1 MGNWNSVEAKDK
13 KRVDAIFDIETK
25 GNRLNRLYTDKYL
38 DPDFCNQV
46 TMINTDDLT
55 RFQYQKVNNK
65 QYSFGYIGDVPAVK
79 EAICEGIQEEY
90 RLKKELVSTILSCFH
105 ECNAR
110 IDSITRG
117 PMCRGNPEI
126 LQEVDCAPPN
136 EWIQTVT
143 PPEQGL
149 EQNKKWFTTLDE
161 YHTFFMKNLS
171 ILQNILNDLDSND
184 SRFSIDRVQEMT
196 RTVEKIRLTLGKEC
210 SRLQRQMLTIPTFTD
225 QELAEQ
231 TKIDQESKQRAEA
244 KRAALLDGSNVSI

>member
-13 KRVDAIFDIETK
+13 KRGEAIFDIETK

-46 TMINTDDLT
+46 TMINTEDLT
-55 RFQYQKVNNK
+55 RFQYQKVDNK
-65 QYSFGYIGDVPAVK
+65 RYSFGYIGDVPAVK
-79 EAICEGIQEEY
+79 EKICEGIQEEY
-90 RLKKELVSTILSCFH
+90 RLKKELVSTILGCFQ

-126 LQEVDCAPPN
+126 LQEVDCSPPN

-143 PPEQGL
+143 PPEQGIS
-149 EQNKKWFTTLDE
+149 ENKKWYTALDE

-171 ILQNILNDLDSND
+171 ILDNILTDLENHDE
-184 SRFSIDRVQEMT
+184 RFSIDRVQEMT
-196 RTVEKIRLTLGKEC
+196 RTVEKIRSSLGKEC
-210 SRLQRQMLTIPTFTD
+210 SRLQRHMLTVPTFTD
-225 QELAEQ
+225 QEILERQ
-231 TKIDQESKQRAEA
+231 KIDQESNQRSEA
-244 KRAALLDGSNVSI
+244 KRAALLDGKNISI